1 MCTATRSVADYEA
14 VTSIVCLGEYIN
26 FHAGDTTYACQYS
39 GADPPVITACD
50 EACASLDPSACT
62 TDCMSTCLACA
73 AGRTVAIF
81 QSVTAVDCFPTTI
94 NFTIPTTTIG
104 CPR

>member
-1 MCTATRSVADYEA
+1 
-14 VTSIVCLGEYIN
+14 
-26 FHAGDTTYACQYS
+26 
-39 GADPPVITACD
+39 
-50 EACASLDPSACT
+50 
-62 TDCMSTCLACA
+62 MSTCLACA